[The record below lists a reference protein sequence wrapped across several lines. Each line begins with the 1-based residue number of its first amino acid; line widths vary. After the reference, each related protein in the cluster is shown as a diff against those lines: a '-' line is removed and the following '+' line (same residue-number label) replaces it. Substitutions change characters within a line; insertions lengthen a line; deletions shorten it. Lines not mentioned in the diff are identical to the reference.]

1 MLELLLVL
9 VCIAAIS
16 SWAMHHY
23 KIRQRRAQ
31 TEQVQSDVKS
41 LQLALDNYFHTT
53 GCAIEGRFT
62 GSFAINCQ
70 SLQSGNSVVCSRPP
84 LVTEYQTAIL
94 KSQNATA
101 GPNPKPIYRL
111 QVRAVM
117 NTDLLSAGQIAWYQQ
132 KLRASAN
139 SKSDTLIW
147 ESLPSS
153 SYVQLGDGTWVLN
166 ASNNFF
172 RSTEIKRSGNLLNAP
187 SAGSFCVN

>member
-23 KIRQRRAQ
+23 KVRQRRAQ

-41 LQLALDNYFHTT
+41 LQLALDNYYHTT
-53 GCAIEGRFT
+53 GCSILGGFA
-62 GSFAINCQ
+62 GSTAINCQ

-84 LVTEYQTAIL
+84 LVTEYQTAIT
-94 KSQNATA
+94 KSEFATT
-101 GPNPKPIYRL
+101 GPHPKPIYRL

-117 NTDLLSAGQIAWYQQ
+117 NTDQLSAGQIAWYQQ
-132 KLRASAN
+132 QLHASAN

-172 RSTEIKRSGNLLNAP
+172 RFTETERSGNLLNAP
-187 SAGSFCVN
+187 NAGSFCVN